1 MKVKQTM
8 GNHIMVKLDQ
18 ENNVIKT
25 PSGFT
30 LYIDTTFEPEKH
42 TVVTGTVE
50 AIPKSLYPRDL
61 PWITQNELQVG
72 DKVAMYYMA
81 VMNCLSKERKKFIKE
96 FRQTF
101 IFIAYSNIYAAVR
114 DGKIIPIN
122 GYILAEPIPDPFFE
136 KKKQEYLDKGIELVE
151 LETKKNKEVCF
162 ARAVHVGKPN
172 FGYKDPNQ
180 SDYFIEVSPG
190 DELILKRLR
199 DIPIEYEYHAKL
211 DGGRKLYRIQRHDI
225 LAVL

>member
-25 PSGFT
+25 PNGFT

-50 AIPKSLYPRDL
+50 AIPKNLYTKEL
-61 PWITQNELQVG
+61 PWVTENELQVG

-114 DGKIIPIN
+114 EGVIIPIN
-122 GYILAEPIPDPFFE
+122 GYVLVEPIPDPFFE
-136 KKKQEYLDKGIELVE
+136 MKKKEYLDKGIELAE
-151 LETKKNKEVCF
+151 LETKKNKEVTF
-162 ARAVHVGKPN
+162 GKVAHLGKPN
-172 FGYKDPNQ
+172 ASYKDPNQ
-180 SDYFIEVSPG
+180 SDDQIEISIG
-190 DELILKRLR
+190 DEVIMKRLR